1 MAQEKELWARKAT
14 GLVREWTQF
23 DFTIYNIFNLG
34 TWVGMALAPLWGFV
48 GFPGADQMISWVF
61 IIILVVI
68 ASQPTYAMVLSAMP
82 RTGQPYPF
90 QARVLH
96 PLIGYMVNFTM
107 IITVAWLWPAFGFWW
122 MRDLTVVPF
131 FGTLGY
137 FTNNPFFTNLGAWWS
152 STTGLVVFQVGG
164 ILGAAL
170 VASIGMKR
178 YALWQRFCIILG
190 AIGMVVVTGVFLMT
204 SQTGFISA
212 IDGFLGA
219 NGVPGGYN
227 AIIDQAKSGGWDPTF
242 RFNWTDTIL
251 YMVVIGMMG
260 YTFLHWGSYQAG
272 EVKGAQ
278 KVKTNMTYM
287 VGGAIVLGL
296 YFILSIWAY
305 TNVGGHDFLS
315 SAAYLYYVA
324 GSSPLPMPPYI
335 TMFAGLVS
343 GSIPLLVII
352 FVGMLG
358 LSAINAMSGIMP
370 GRGTIFALAW
380 DRMFPM
386 AFAKVNEKY
395 HIPFNNILLQ
405 TVMALI
411 FVAIVDLNPGG
422 LGSWIG
428 GLMGMLYTS
437 CWICFLT
444 TSVAAAVFPWRRR
457 EMYRAS
463 PVAKWQI
470 GGIPLITIVGV
481 INAAFMLVLAYANL
495 AVPIMGGGNLVSIGA
510 LLSFYAI
517 SAILYFAFKYYRKS
531 QGIDIDKIFREIPA
545 E

>member
-1 MAQEKELWARKAT
+1 MTQSQLWARKAT
-14 GLVREWTQF
+14 GLVREWTQL

-48 GFPGADQMISWVF
+48 GFSGADQMVSWVL
-61 IIILVVI
+61 IIFLVCI
-68 ASQPTYAMVLSAMP
+68 ANQPTYAMVLSAMP

-96 PLIGYMVNFTM
+96 PLIGYVVNFTM
-107 IITVAWLWPAFGFWW
+107 IITTAWLWPAFGLWW

-137 FTNNPFFTNLGAWWS
+137 FTGNPFFTGLAEWWR
-152 STTGLVVFQVGG
+152 STTGLVVFQVVG

-170 VASIGMKR
+170 IASIGMRR
-178 YALWQRFCIILG
+178 YALWQRFCITLG
-190 AIGMVVVTGVFLMT
+190 MIGMAIVTGVFLFT
-204 SQTGFISA
+204 NQAGFVNA
-212 IDGFLGA
+212 VNGFLAA
-219 NGVPGGYN
+219 NGVPNGYN
-227 AIIDQAKSGGWDPTF
+227 EVINLATSDGWDPTF
-242 RFNWTDTIL
+242 RFNWNDTIL

-278 KVKTNMTYM
+278 KVRTNMTYM
-287 VGGAIVLGL
+287 IGGAIALGL
-296 YFILSIWAY
+296 YFLVSIWAY

-315 SAAYLYYVA
+315 SAGYLYYVK
-324 GSSPLPMPPYI
+324 GESPLPMPPYI

-343 GSIPLLVII
+343 GSIILLVLVFI
-352 FVGMLG
+352 GMLG

-386 AFAKVNEKY
+386 TFAKVNEKY
-395 HIPFNNILLQ
+395 HIPFNNIVLQ

-411 FVAIVDLNPGG
+411 FVAIVDINPLGV
-422 LGSWIG
+422 GSWIG

-437 CWICFLT
+437 CWITFLV
-444 TSVAAAVFPWRRR
+444 TSIAAAVFPWRRR

-463 PVAKWQI
+463 PVSRWRV
-470 GGIPLITIVGV
+470 GSLPLITIVGS
-481 INAAFMLVLAYANL
+481 INAGFMLVLAYANL
-495 AVPIMGGGNLVSIGA
+495 AVPIMGGGNPVSIGV
-510 LLSFYAI
+510 LVSFYVI

-531 QGIDIDKIFREIPA
+531 QGIDIDAIYREIPA